1 MNIVYCIDAVYS
13 LSGTDIVTIAKANA
27 LAEIPGNRVW
37 VVTAGNPR
45 SLMHRLKNVS
55 VTDLGVRYYEHD
67 HEGLVRAIIDLQK
80 TRKLHKQ
87 KLTEFLE
94 NVMPDIVISSGVL
107 TKLFLPTIKLSSN
120 PVFIRE
126 LHYDRHYNF
135 NSAKGLIRKMIALYG
150 EWYDFH
156 WKIRAYDRVAVLSE
170 RERSGMWKNW
180 DKLVVMPNP
189 ITHWTGLI
197 SEGNAKLAV
206 TAGRLFR
213 MKNFSGLINI
223 WSKVVR
229 RHPDWE
235 LQIWGIGDA
244 QKQLEQQIEEM
255 GMGKHVHLM
264 GYTTEM
270 GEAISKGSLMVLTS
284 LSESFSL
291 VTLEA
296 MSVGIP
302 TVVYNCPGGI
312 SYLVKDGETGYLVP
326 LHDEDAFVERVC
338 ELIENEELR
347 KTMGSAALK
356 ESEKYKMDNIIQ
368 RWMTLFQETLAEK
381 RGKKPTT

>member
-27 LAEIPGNRVW
+27 LASIPGNRVW

-94 NVMPDIVISSGVL
+94 NIMPDIVISSGVL
-107 TKLFLPTIKLSSN
+107 TKIFLPTLKLTSN

-126 LHYDRHYNF
+126 LHADRHYNF
-135 NSAKGLIRKMIALYG
+135 DSAKGLIRKLIALYG
-150 EWYDFH
+150 ELYDFH
-156 WKIRAYDRVAVLSE
+156 WKIRAYDKVAVLSE
-170 RERSGMWKNW
+170 RERTGAWANW

-189 ITHWTGLI
+189 ITHWTGLL
-197 SEGNAKLAV
+197 SDGNSKVAV
-206 TAGRLFR
+206 TAGRLVP
-213 MKNFSGLINI
+213 MKNFEGLVNI
-223 WSKVVR
+223 WSRVVQ
-229 RHPDWE
+229 RHPDWV
-235 LQIWGIGDA
+235 LQIWGIGET
-244 QKQLEQQIEEM
+244 QKKLEEQIKQLGLSE
-255 GMGKHVHLM
+255 HVKLM

-270 GEAISKGSLMVLTS
+270 GEVMSKGSLMVLTS

-291 VTLEA
+291 ITLEA

-302 TVVYNCPGGI
+302 TVVYKCPGGI

-326 LHDEDAFVERVC
+326 MNDEDTFVERVC
-338 ELIENEELR
+338 QLIENDDQR
-347 KTMGSAALK
+347 KLMGKAGLK
-356 ESEKYKMDNIIQ
+356 ESEKYKMDTIVQ
-368 RWMTLFQETLAEK
+368 RWMALFQEL
-381 RGKKPTT
+381 RSQKPAPWN

>member
-1 MNIVYCIDAVYS
+1 MNIVYCIDAVYN

-27 LAEIPGNRVW
+27 LASIPGNRVW
-37 VVTAGNPR
+37 VITAGNPR
-45 SLMHRLKNVS
+45 SLMYRLKNVS
-55 VTDLGVRYYEHD
+55 VTDLSIRYYEHD
-67 HEGLVRAIIDLQK
+67 SKGLLHAIIDLQK

-107 TKLFLPTIKLSSN
+107 TKIFLPTLKISSN

-126 LHYDRHYNF
+126 LHADRHYNRD
-135 NSAKGLIRKMIALYG
+135 SSKGLIRKLISLYG

-156 WKIRAYDRVAVLSE
+156 WKIHAYDKVVVLTE
-170 RERSGMWKNW
+170 REKTGTWKNW

-189 ITHWTGLI
+189 ITHWTGLL
-197 SEGNAKLAV
+197 SDGKAKIAV
-206 TAGRLFR
+206 TAGRLAP

-223 WSKVVR
+223 WSKVVQ
-229 RHPDWE
+229 RHPDWV
-235 LQIWGIGDA
+235 LQIWGTGDM
-244 QKQLEQQIEEM
+244 QKELENQIEQM
-255 GMGKHVHLM
+255 GMKENVHLM

-270 GEAISKGSLMVLTS
+270 GEAMSKGSMMVLTS

-302 TVVYNCPGGI
+302 TVVYKCPGGI
-312 SYLVKDGETGYLVP
+312 RYLVKDGVTGYLVP

-338 ELIENEELR
+338 TLIENEELR
-347 KTMGSAALK
+347 KTMGRAALL
-356 ESEKYKMDNIIQ
+356 ESEQYKIEQITQ
-368 RWMTLFQETLAEK
+368 RWMELFQDLLEKK
-381 RGKKPTT
+381 RGEKYMV